1 MGPFAD
7 TVMLREQ
14 CPHGLVMGTGIVCA
28 AGAGSCCPGSLRA
41 QQVTVA
47 TLVSS
52 GPSQAHKM
60 LCQRLNLGV
69 FGVQLS
75 HRGEKRFQNP
85 RGCDFPLSRGSA
97 STPLCLQ
104 KHLGPGMPCSGT
116 CPAHPFGSWNT
127 DMRLVFVPCQAK
139 WDPDQSTALP
149 SYFQLFS
156 ASQGAASTEDQS
168 DEEQPCLPGSGGRGR
183 VAEPPHPSAEQ
194 VPSVSELLP

>member
-1 MGPFAD
+1 MSPWSRDGDRDRVCCRRWQLLPRRPQGSAGD
-7 TVMLREQ
+7 SCHPCVIRAK
-14 CPHGLVMGTGIVCA
+14 PGTQNAVSEAKFGGVWCA
-28 AGAGSCCPGSLRA
+28 AL
-41 QQVTVA
+41 
-47 TLVSS
+47 
-52 GPSQAHKM
+52 SQ
-60 LCQRLNLGV
+60 
-69 FGVQLS
+69 
-75 HRGEKRFQNP
+75 RGEEVPKS
-85 RGCDFPLSRGSA
+85 LSRGSA

-104 KHLGPGMPCSGT
+104 EHLGPGMPCSGT

-149 SYFQLFS
+149 SYFQLLS